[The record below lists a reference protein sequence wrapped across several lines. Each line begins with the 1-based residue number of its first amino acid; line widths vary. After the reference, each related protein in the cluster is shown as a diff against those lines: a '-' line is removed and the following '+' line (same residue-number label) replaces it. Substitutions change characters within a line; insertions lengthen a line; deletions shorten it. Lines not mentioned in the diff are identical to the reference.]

1 MISNFDY
8 ATLQQL
14 WWIICSIVGALFL
27 FLTFV
32 QGGQTILWQVAK
44 TELEKSLVVTSL
56 GRKWKMPFTT
66 LVLFGGALFA
76 AFPKFYA
83 TSFGGAYWV
92 WMLILF
98 SFIIQAVSYEYRK
111 KPNNLLGETVYE
123 LFLFINGS
131 IGILLIGAAVGTFY
145 TGSNFTLDLYNRVS
159 WDYTLLGINL
169 RGLEAAFSLF
179 NLSLGIFL
187 VFNARIL
194 GALYL
199 LNNIDFSL
207 TPHLESRLR
216 KGTWNDFLIALPFLL
231 YVFISILFMK
241 GFSVDGNGI
250 VSIVSSKYLSN
261 LLAMPYLMILLLAG
275 IILVLYGV
283 LSSSFKKSTM
293 GIWFSGFGTIFV
305 GLVVLCL
312 PAFNNTAF
320 YPSKLDLQ
328 SSLTIFNA
336 SSSMYT
342 LTTMTYVALG
352 IPIVLAY
359 VIYVWKLMDSKKLT
373 AKEVIEEESY

>member
-1 MISNFDY
+1 MFSSLDY

-14 WWIICSIVGALFL
+14 WWLICSIVGALFL

-32 QGGQTILWQVAK
+32 QGGQTLLWQVAK
-44 TELEKSLVVTSL
+44 TDLEKTLVVTSL
-56 GRKWKMPFTT
+56 GRKWEMPFTT

-98 SFIIQAVSYEYRK
+98 SFIIQAVSYKYRK
-111 KPNNLLGETVYE
+111 KPNNFLGSTVYE
-123 LFLFINGS
+123 SFLFINGS
-131 IGILLIGAAVGTFY
+131 VGILLIGAAVGTFY
-145 TGSNFTLDLYNRVS
+145 TGSNFTLNMYNSVT
-159 WDYTLLGINL
+159 WDYTLFGINL

-187 VFNARIL
+187 VFNARVL
-194 GALYL
+194 GTLYL
-199 LNNIDFSL
+199 LNSIDFSS
-207 TPHLESRLR
+207 TPDLESRLR
-216 KGTWNDFLIALPFLL
+216 KCTLKNFLIALPFLL
-231 YVFISILFMK
+231 YVVISILFMK
-241 GFSVDGNGI
+241 GFGVDETGM
-250 VSIVSSKYLSN
+250 VEIVSSKYLSN
-261 LLAMPYLMILLLAG
+261 LLAMPHFLILLLAG

-283 LSSSFKKSTM
+283 LSTSFQGSNK
-293 GIWFSGFGTIFV
+293 GIWFSGLGTIFT

-312 PAFNNTAF
+312 PAYNNTAF

-328 SSLTIFNA
+328 SSLTIYNA

-342 LTTMTYVALG
+342 LTTMTYVAIG
-352 IPIVLAY
+352 IPFVLGY
-359 VIYVWKLMDSKKLT
+359 VVYVWKLMDSKKLT
-373 AKEVIEEESY
+373 EDEVTNEESY